1 MHCVGRKSLL
11 LGAGHKGLWG
21 SATSRPRATNILT
34 LALDK
39 GERPASHSS
48 HTAIRESVLSFH
60 SAEGFEVPKHNQHVL
75 LNSCL
80 CRALKLSHSA
90 KTWSLCE
97 ISGSHGNEYEDDSL
111 LGYSAMQSH

>member
-1 MHCVGRKSLL
+1 VCGQNKP
-11 LGAGHKGLWG
+11 AAWG
-21 SATSRPRATNILT
+21 SATSRPWATNILT

-39 GERPASHSS
+39 GEWPASHSS
-48 HTAIRESVLSFH
+48 HTAIRESILSFH

-90 KTWSLCE
+90 KTWSLCQ
-97 ISGSHGNEYEDDSL
+97 ISGSHGNKYKDDSL